1 MPTPTPALD
10 KVLVALA
17 TTLNAWPAL
26 AAATFEIDRPED
38 EALGNAE
45 VPHGNIKHDHTS
57 FEQFTHGET
66 LHRASV
72 SIDMIV
78 AVEAAATNAAQLR
91 VFEANIVAAL
101 WADRT
106 LGGLA
111 QDVVP
116 GNSNGGEN
124 VLADEGGRTLSIE
137 ILFLTPIGD
146 HFTVIGAAGLVP

>member
-1 MPTPTPALD
+1 MPTPALD

-17 TTLNAWPAL
+17 ATLNAWPAL
-26 AAATFEIDRPED
+26 AAATFEIDRADD

-45 VPHGNIKHDHTS
+45 LPHGNVQHDQTS

-66 LHRASV
+66 LHRAAV

-78 AVEAAATNAAQLR
+78 SVEASATNGAKLR
-91 VFEANIVAAL
+91 VFEADIVAAL

-106 LGGLA
+106 LGGCV
-111 QDVVP
+111 QDIVP
-116 GNSNGGEN
+116 GSSSGTEN

-137 ILFLTPIGD
+137 ILFLTPVGD
-146 HFTVIGAAGLVP
+146 HFTLIGAAGLIP